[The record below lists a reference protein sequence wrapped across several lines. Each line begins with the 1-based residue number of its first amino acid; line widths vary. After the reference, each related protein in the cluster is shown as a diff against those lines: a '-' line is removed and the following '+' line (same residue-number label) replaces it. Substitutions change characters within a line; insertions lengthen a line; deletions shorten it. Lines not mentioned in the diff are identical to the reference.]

1 MSTISTLR
9 DTATIL
15 NTQPIPRAEHTWG
28 GADVI
33 IKKLPPKPPTQ
44 ESFRSEPRYVVTPCA
59 LELSWLFELLRDA
72 FYAENR
78 VDGCSKIEFFG
89 RLANAAS
96 RCIAQGHAEDAATL
110 CRAVLHEAFA
120 IYEEMESGRFGSLGV
135 AVAGEILD
143 DSAADAE
150 RTGYVSI
157 ESTLKFFKEQGLEV
171 RDA

>member
-1 MSTISTLR
+1 
-9 DTATIL
+9 
-15 NTQPIPRAEHTWG
+15 
-28 GADVI
+28 
-33 IKKLPPKPPTQ
+33 
-44 ESFRSEPRYVVTPCA
+44 
-59 LELSWLFELLRDA
+59 
-72 FYAENR
+72 
-78 VDGCSKIEFFG
+78 
-89 RLANAAS
+89 
-96 RCIAQGHAEDAATL
+96 
-110 CRAVLHEAFA
+110 LHEAFA